1 MANEANVK
9 SLILLIV
16 LGLFVRACMS
26 WSGSDPTKLQNST
39 NATMGEIKSQQ
50 QFISGELA
58 NASDELDGVRKSH
71 ARVER
76 TLETM
81 SIRLDEQSRAIAEC
95 KRIAEDCT
103 RIIEENTAI
112 LHGAGK

>member
-1 MANEANVK
+1 M
-9 SLILLIV
+9 LL
-16 LGLFVRACMS
+16 
-26 WSGSDPTKLQNST
+26 N
-39 NATMGEIKSQQ
+39 
-50 QFISGELA
+50 
-58 NASDELDGVRKSH
+58 ELDGVRKSH

-103 RIIEENTAI
+103 RIIEEKHSYPTRNWKINSKQSARK
-112 LHGAGK
+112 L